1 MKVDRLQRISQGVYR
16 FRAPAP
22 VSGDWKTVLRVQNGR
37 TIMGIPIYMPAD
49 AAIPGA
55 KEIPATASF
64 TRTFVSDHDLLQRER
79 KDDIPGWLWTAACL
93 VVLALSLMFMG
104 SLAWGLARVART
116 SDDGAGGTD
125 ISSTAT
131 ARPAEDRTE
140 RLRHAGVAS
149 APGA

>member
-1 MKVDRLQRISQGVYR
+1 MKVDRLERISQGVYR
-16 FRAPAP
+16 FRTPAPAY
-22 VSGDWKTVLRVQNGR
+22 GDWKTVLRVQNGR

-55 KEIPATASF
+55 KEVPATANF

-93 VVLALSLMFMG
+93 VVLALSLMFMA

-116 SDDGAGGTD
+116 GNDDGRAGR
-125 ISSTAT
+125 SAAA
-131 ARPAEDRTE
+131 ARPAADRAE
-140 RLRHAGVAS
+140 RLRPGGVAS
-149 APGA
+149 APGT